1 VGGRE
6 SAEEE
11 EERQSAEEEE
21 ERECVGEPEEEEEGG
36 GDAGNAYEAERDA
49 RVRRN
54 RDAMIEMGLARKPP
68 PLPPPPPRAAS
79 AKRSVTRSTSRWGL
93 ALLVNQAL
101 SYTSVCGLRL
111 LVYAALRY

>member
-11 EERQSAEEEE
+11 EERESAEEEE

-36 GDAGNAYEAERDA
+36 DARNAYEAERDA
-49 RVRRN
+49 RVQRN

-68 PLPPPPPRAAS
+68 PPPPPPPRAARS
-79 AKRSVTRSTSRWGL
+79 KRSVTRSTSRWGL

-101 SYTSVCGLRL
+101 RS
-111 LVYAALRY
+111 

>member
-11 EERQSAEEEE
+11 Q
-21 ERECVGEPEEEEEGG
+21 ERECVGEPEEEEEEEEGG

-49 RVRRN
+49 RVQRN
-54 RDAMIEMGLARKPP
+54 RDAMIQMGLARKPP
-68 PLPPPPPRAAS
+68 PPPPPPPPRVAS